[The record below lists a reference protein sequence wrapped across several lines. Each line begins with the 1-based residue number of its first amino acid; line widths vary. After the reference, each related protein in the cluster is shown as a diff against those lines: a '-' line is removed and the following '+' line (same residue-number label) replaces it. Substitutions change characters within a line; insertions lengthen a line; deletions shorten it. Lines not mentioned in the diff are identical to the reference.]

1 MKSEILDVMSAPG
14 NTRVARSASQTKAS
28 SVLISQVVFTALS
41 SRFTDLNPLL
51 SIIKW
56 DISLQFSW
64 IEEVLSG

>member
-14 NTRVARSASQTKAS
+14 NTRVARSASQTKAP

-41 SRFTDLNPLL
+41 SRLTDFNPLL